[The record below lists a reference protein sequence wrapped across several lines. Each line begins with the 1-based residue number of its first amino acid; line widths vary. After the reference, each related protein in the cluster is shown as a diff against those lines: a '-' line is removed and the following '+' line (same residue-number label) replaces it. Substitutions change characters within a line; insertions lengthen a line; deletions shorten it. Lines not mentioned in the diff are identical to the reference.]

1 MSLPPGQSVTKSA
14 AGSPSTCLSP
24 LELTEWG
31 NAVEAQDW
39 FERQVHTHDAKLK
52 AYLRGSFP
60 GVHDVEDVVQE
71 SYLRI
76 WRARARQPIESARAF
91 LFQVARRV
99 ALDLVRKARNSP
111 VDPVPEVVQLR
122 AAAEA
127 PDAVEAVSLQEKI
140 NLLAEALVA
149 LPPRSRQ
156 IVMLCKFEGRSRRD
170 VAVELGI
177 SEKTVDEHLWRGIR
191 RIEEFLRRR
200 GVDGC
205 EDR

>member
-1 MSLPPGQSVTKSA
+1 MSLPPGQPVTKSA
-14 AGSPSTCLSP
+14 VGSPSPCLSP
-24 LELTEWG
+24 LELTDWG
-31 NAVEAQDW
+31 NPVAAQDW
-39 FERQVHTHDAKLK
+39 FERQVHAHDAKLK

-60 GVHDVEDVVQE
+60 AVHDVEDVVQE

-91 LFQVARRV
+91 LFQIARRV

-111 VDPVPEVVQLR
+111 VDPMADVVHLR
-122 AAAEA
+122 AAADA

-156 IVMLCKFEGRSRRD
+156 IVMLCKFDGRLRRE
-170 VAVELGI
+170 VADELGI

-191 RIEEFLRRR
+191 RIEEYLRRR
-200 GVDGC
+200 GVDGISG
-205 EDR
+205 R